1 MSSSKWRFAA
11 GLAVLF
17 LLIAVAGRLL
27 PPYWRNIEFQ
37 GALDQAGQGSPAAS
51 LSDEALRARVVDAAA
66 RLALPVRAEDVRV
79 RRAAGRVEVEV
90 LYLVPV
96 ALPLYT
102 VDLHFRPRAVV
113 P

>member
-11 GLAVLF
+11 GLAALF

-27 PPYWRNIEFQ
+27 PSYWRNLEFQ
-37 GALDQAGQGSPAAS
+37 LALDQAGQGSPSAS
-51 LSDEALRARVVDAAA
+51 LSDEALTARVVNAAA
-66 RLALPVRAEDVRV
+66 RLALPVRGENVRV
-79 RRAAGRVEVEV
+79 RRGAGRVEIEV
-90 LYLVPV
+90 LYEVPV
-96 ALPLYT
+96 GLPLYT

>member
-27 PPYWRNIEFQ
+27 PPYWRNLKFQ
-37 GALDQAGQGSPAAS
+37 LELDQAGQGSPSAS
-51 LSDEALRARVVDAAA
+51 LSDEALRARVVNAAA
-66 RLALPVRAEDVRV
+66 RLALPVGGENVHVSRC
-79 RRAAGRVEVEV
+79 AGRVEIEV
-90 LYLVPV
+90 LYAVPV
-96 ALPLYT
+96 GLPLYT

>member
-1 MSSSKWRFAA
+1 MNSSKWRFAA
-11 GLAVLF
+11 GLAALF

-27 PPYWRNIEFQ
+27 PSYWRNLEFQ
-37 GALDQAGQGSPAAS
+37 RALDQAGPSAS
-51 LSDEALRARVVDAAA
+51 LSDDALRARVANAAA
-66 RLALPVRAEDVRV
+66 RLALPLRAEDIRV

-90 LYLVPV
+90 LYVV
-96 ALPLYT
+96 TVGLPLYT